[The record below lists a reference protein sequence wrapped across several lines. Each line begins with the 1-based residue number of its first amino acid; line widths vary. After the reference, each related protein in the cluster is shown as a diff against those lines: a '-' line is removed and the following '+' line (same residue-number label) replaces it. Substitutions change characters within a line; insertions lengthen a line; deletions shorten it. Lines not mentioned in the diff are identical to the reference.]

1 ICGDY
6 FPYDYTCGTAI
17 RRLLQY
23 HDYVYNIRFIK
34 HESDFPLTLE
44 MVINQPQ
51 LDWLI
56 DHSTFAELNDGV
68 VRDTM
73 LMRVIEK
80 MPPPK
85 PIDRK
90 ELATSL
96 FRDHVLFRL
105 ITREASPYG
114 IPVSMEISSD
124 TMGASYRHI
133 CD

>member
-1 ICGDY
+1 
-6 FPYDYTCGTAI
+6 
-17 RRLLQY
+17 
-23 HDYVYNIRFIK
+23 
-34 HESDFPLTLE
+34 
-44 MVINQPQ
+44 
-51 LDWLI
+51 
-56 DHSTFAELNDGV
+56 ELNDGV

-133 CD
+133 CDYLTRDERAELVREVFSSLSVMEVINYAFSGNDMAVHYRSTFKT